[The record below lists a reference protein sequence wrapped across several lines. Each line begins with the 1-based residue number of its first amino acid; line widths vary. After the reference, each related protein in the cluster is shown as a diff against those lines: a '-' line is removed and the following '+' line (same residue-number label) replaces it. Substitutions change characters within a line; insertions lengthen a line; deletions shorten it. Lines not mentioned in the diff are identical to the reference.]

1 MFSEKDEMMAG
12 EFLIQFSPEITLI
25 EQVFLLEQNNAEF
38 IKATTPTNPNLVLAK
53 AKDPSQLDFILN
65 SLSNHSNVKFVEQ
78 NSVVKIES
86 TSDDTYYTNGN
97 LWGMYGDLS
106 TLTNIYGSQ
115 ASEAWNTGFI
125 GTTKT
130 VLGVIDTGID
140 YTHPDLFQN
149 IWINQKEINTT
160 LRGSLTDVDA
170 DGTISFVDLNH
181 AANVTYVSD
190 LNNNGRIDAG
200 DLLADSRWEDGNDF
214 DSNGYI
220 DDIVGW
226 DFVNND
232 NNPMDD
238 AQHGTHVAGTIG
250 AMGGN
255 GTGVV
260 GVNWNI
266 QMIPL
271 KALGPSG
278 GTSLTTTAA
287 IDYYTNASLAVGT
300 GQNFVGT
307 NNSWGGSGYSQ
318 SNYDAVVRTAL
329 AGNLFIAAAGNSSL
343 NTNTS
348 ANYPSNF
355 NTTAAAGFDAVVS
368 VAALTSSGAL
378 ASFSNYGNVTVDL
391 AAPGQSIY
399 STVPGNGYAALQ
411 GTSMAAPH
419 VAGAVAL
426 YASALPSATPQQ
438 ILNALLNSV
447 SPTSSLTT
455 TTVTGGRLDIGT
467 LMAGVT
473 PPSGVTV
480 AGGTFTGTTANNIMN
495 GGAGNDILYGLA
507 GNDKLNGLAGND
519 ILEGGAGSDTLY
531 GGEGTDIYLFSLT
544 TDYKAAEIFDLGTTG
559 IDEVRF
565 TATASSTLTLY
576 AGDVGIEK
584 VVMGTGVAANA
595 VTSGTAALN
604 VNASAVTNA
613 LQIVGNAGINTI
625 TGTGYVDQLDGQEGA
640 DVYIINSA
648 THHNAAEITDTGTAG
663 NDEIRFSAA
672 APGTLTLYSGDTGIE
687 RVVLTGTA
695 ALNINAA
702 AVGNALAILG
712 NAATNVLTGTNFID
726 SLNGGSGSDIYL
738 INSVS
743 EHSQAEINDNGTS
756 GIDEI
761 RFATTSSST
770 LTLYAGD
777 LGIEQVVIGTGT
789 NSMADTSG
797 TTAANIDANLAAK
810 GLSIIGNAGSN
821 SLKGSA
827 FNDVILGG
835 LATDSLL
842 GHEGSDIYVMENPT
856 DHTAAEIN
864 DSGNVGIDEIR
875 FAATAAGTLT
885 LFSGDIGIEQVVI
898 GTGTSAT
905 AVTTGTAALNVNAAA
920 LVTPVTMVG
929 NAGNNVLT
937 ATSGSDIL
945 NGGAGNDV
953 LKGGE
958 GSDIYLITSAT
969 DHSVA
974 EIEDNGLTGSD
985 EIRFGATVAS
995 TLTIFAGDIG
1005 LERVVIGTGV
1015 APNAI
1020 SSGTAALHVNASN
1033 AANALTIMGNAGN
1046 NTITGT
1052 AFNDVIDG
1060 KAGTDIMD
1068 GRNGADIY
1076 LINTDIEHKLAEIAD
1091 TGTSGIDEIRFASVV
1106 SNTTLTL
1113 FASDTGLER
1122 VVIGT
1127 GTESVAN
1134 KTATTALNINASAA
1148 VNALIIIGN
1157 AGNNLITGTAY
1168 SDQLD
1173 GGDGSDVYLINATT
1187 HHAQAEITDTG
1198 NMGIDEVRFVATI
1211 ASTLTLF
1218 AGDTGIEQV
1227 VIGTGTKTSAVTTGT
1242 VALNVNASAAIN
1254 PLKLIGNNGPNT
1266 LLGTAHADV
1275 LDGRS
1280 GIDSLN
1286 GNNGADIYFISSA
1299 AEHTAAEVADTG
1311 VAGIDEIRFAATS
1324 ASTLTLFSGDTG
1336 IEKVVVGVGTAE
1348 TAITSGTSAIK
1359 IDAAAIGNSLT
1370 IVGNDGANTLIGTA
1384 FADILEGNNGND
1396 TLTGG
1401 TGADKF
1407 VFDSQPNSTSNKDTI
1422 TDFQSGSDILQ
1433 FSLNVFTSL
1442 GVNPGSLAGEQ
1453 FWSAANAVAAHDADD
1468 RLIYNTTSG
1477 VLYYDQDGLGGNP
1490 AIQVALL
1497 GTTVHP
1503 GLTYS
1508 DIALI

>member
-1 MFSEKDEMMAG
+1 MFSEENEMSTG
-12 EFLIQFSPEITLI
+12 EFLIQFSPEMTLV
-25 EQVFLLEQNNAEF
+25 EQVLLLEQNNAEF
-38 IKATTPTNPNLVLAK
+38 IKPVMPTSPNLVLAK
-53 AKDPSQLDFILN
+53 VKDSFSLDFTLN
-65 SLSNHSNVKFVEQ
+65 SLSSHSNVRFVEQ
-78 NSVVKIES
+78 NSVVRIES
-86 TSDDTYYTNGN
+86 ISDDTYYTNGS

-106 TLTNIYGSQ
+106 TPANIYGSQ
-115 ASEAWNTGFI
+115 ANEAWNTGFV

-149 IWINQKEINTT
+149 IWINQKEISAT
-160 LRGSLTDVDA
+160 LRGSLTDVDT

-200 DLLADSRWEDGNDF
+200 DLLADSRWEDGNDL

-255 GTGVV
+255 GAGVA
-260 GVNWNI
+260 GINWNI

-287 IDYYTNASLAVGT
+287 IDYYTNASLVVGT

-318 SNYDAVVRTAL
+318 SSYNAVVRTAL
-329 AGNLFIAAAGNSSL
+329 AGNLFIAAAGNNGL

-438 ILNALLNSV
+438 ILSALFNSAT
-447 SPTSSLTT
+447 PTNSLIT

-480 AGGTFTGTTANNIMN
+480 AGGTYTGTTANNIMN

-507 GNDKLNGLAGND
+507 GNDKLNGLAGSD
-519 ILEGGAGSDTLY
+519 ILEGGVGADTLY
-531 GGEGTDIYLFSLT
+531 GGEGADIYLFLLA
-544 TDYKAAEIFDLGTTG
+544 TDHKAAEIFDSGTTG
-559 IDEVRF
+559 IDEIRF
-565 TATASSTLTLY
+565 AATTSGTLTLY

-584 VVMGTGVAANA
+584 VVMGTGLATNA
-595 VTSGTAALN
+595 VTSSTAALN
-604 VNASAVTNA
+604 VNASAVTNS
-613 LQIVGNAGINTI
+613 LQIIGNAGINTI
-625 TGTGYVDQLDGQEGA
+625 TGTAYADQLNGMDGG
-640 DVYIINSA
+640 DIYIINAA
-648 THHNAAEITDTGTAG
+648 THHSIAEITDTGATG
-663 NDEIRFSAA
+663 NDEVRFSAL
-672 APGTLTLYSGDTGIE
+672 APSTLTLFSGDTGIE
-687 RVVLTGTA
+687 RVTLTGTA

-702 AVGNALAILG
+702 SVANGLAILG
-712 NAATNVLTGTNFID
+712 NAATNVLVGTNFVD

-738 INSVS
+738 INSAA
-743 EHSQAEINDNGTS
+743 EHSQAEINDNGS
-756 GIDEI
+756 GGTDEI
-761 RFATTSSST
+761 RFATTSGSI

-777 LGIEQVVIGTGT
+777 TGIERAVIGTGM
-789 NSMADTSG
+789 NSTADTSG
-797 TTAANIDANLAAK
+797 TISAGIDASLAVK
-810 GLSIIGNAGSN
+810 GLSIIGNAGAN

-827 FNDVILGG
+827 LNDVILGG
-835 LATDSLL
+835 LGTDTLL
-842 GHEGSDIYVMENPT
+842 GHEGSDIYIMEKPT
-856 DHTAAEIN
+856 DHSSAEIN
-864 DSGNVGIDEIR
+864 DSGNVGVDEIR
-875 FAATAAGTLT
+875 FSASIAGTLT

-898 GTGTSAT
+898 GTGTAAT
-905 AVTTGTAALNVNAAA
+905 AITTGTAALNVNAAA
-920 LVTPVTMVG
+920 LLSPVMITG
-929 NAGNNVLT
+929 NAGNNILT
-937 ATSGSDIL
+937 ATTGNDTL
-945 NGGAGNDV
+945 NGGAGNDI

-958 GSDIYLITSAT
+958 GSDIYLISSAI
-969 DHSVA
+969 DHSIA
-974 EIEDNGLTGSD
+974 EIEDNGSSGID
-985 EIRFGATVAS
+985 EIRFGASVAS
-995 TLTIFAGDIG
+995 TLTVFAGNIG
-1005 LERVVIGTGV
+1005 VERVVIGTGT
-1015 APNAI
+1015 ASNAI
-1020 SSGTAALHVNASN
+1020 SSGTAALRVNASS
-1033 AANALTIMGNAGN
+1033 AANALSIIGNAGN
-1046 NTITGT
+1046 NAITGT

-1060 KAGTDIMD
+1060 KAGADILD
-1068 GRNGADIY
+1068 GRNGSDIY
-1076 LINTDIEHKLAEIAD
+1076 LISTDVEHKLAEIAD
-1091 TGTSGIDEIRFASVV
+1091 TGTSGIDEIRFASIVV
-1106 SNTTLTL
+1106 NATLIL
-1113 FASDTGLER
+1113 YAGDTGLER

-1127 GTESVAN
+1127 GTDSVAN
-1134 KTATTALNINASAA
+1134 TAAMTALNINASAA
-1148 VNALIIIGN
+1148 ANALIIIGN
-1157 AGNNLITGTAY
+1157 AGDNLIAGTAY
-1168 SDQLD
+1168 RDQLN
-1173 GGDGSDVYLINATT
+1173 GGDGSDIYIISTAA
-1187 HHAQAEITDTG
+1187 HHAQAEIADAG
-1198 NMGIDEVRFVATI
+1198 NMGTDEVRFAATI

-1218 AGDTGIEQV
+1218 AGDTGIDQV
-1227 VIGTGTKTSAVTTGT
+1227 VIGTGTKTSAITTGT
-1242 VALNVNASAAIN
+1242 TALNINAATVTNS
-1254 PLKLIGNNGPNT
+1254 LKLIGNNGSNVLT
-1266 LLGTAHADV
+1266 GTAQADL

-1280 GIDSLN
+1280 GVDSLN
-1286 GNNGADIYFISSA
+1286 GGNGTDIYLISTS
-1299 AEHTAAEVADTG
+1299 AEHTTAEIADSG
-1311 VAGIDEIRFAATS
+1311 VSGVDEIRFAATS
-1324 ASTLTLFSGDTG
+1324 ASTLTLFAGDTG
-1336 IEKVVVGVGTAE
+1336 IEKVAIGVGSAE
-1348 TAITSGTSAIK
+1348 TAITTGISAIK
-1359 IDAAAIGNSLT
+1359 IDAAAVGNSLT
-1370 IVGNDGANTLIGTA
+1370 IMGNDGANTLIGTA
-1384 FADILEGNNGND
+1384 FADIFDGNNGND
-1396 TLTGG
+1396 MLTGG
-1401 TGADKF
+1401 TGADHF

-1422 TDFQSGSDILQ
+1422 TDFQSGSDVLQ
-1433 FSLNVFTSL
+1433 FNLNMFTGL
-1442 GVNPGSLAGEQ
+1442 GVNPGNLTSEQ
-1453 FWSAANAVAAHDADD
+1453 FWSAANAVTAHDADD

-1477 VLYYDQDGLGGNP
+1477 GLYYDQDGLGGNP
-1490 AIQVALL
+1490 AIQIGLL

-1503 GLTYS
+1503 TLTHS

>member
-1 MFSEKDEMMAG
+1 MFSEENEMTTG
-12 EFLIQFSPEITLI
+12 EFLIQFFPEITLA
-25 EQVFLLEQNNAEF
+25 EQVLLLEQNNAEF
-38 IKATTPTNPNLVLAK
+38 IKPIMPTNPNLVLAK
-53 AKDPSQLDFILN
+53 VKDPASLDFTLN
-65 SLSNHSNVKFVEQ
+65 SLSNHSNVRFVEQ
-78 NSVVKIES
+78 NSVVKVES
-86 TSDDTYYTNGN
+86 TSDDSYYTSGN

-106 TLTNIYGSQ
+106 TPANIYGSQ

-149 IWINQKEINTT
+149 IWINQKEISTT
-160 LRGSLTDVDA
+160 LRGSLTDVDS
-170 DGTISFVDLNH
+170 DGVISFVDLNH

-190 LNNNGRIDAG
+190 LNNNSRIDAG
-200 DLLADSRWEDGNDF
+200 DLLADSRWEDGNDL
-214 DSNGYI
+214 DLNGYI

-287 IDYYTNASLAVGT
+287 IDYYTNASLAIGT

-391 AAPGQSIY
+391 GAPGQSIY
-399 STVPGNGYAALQ
+399 STVPGNSYAALQ

-438 ILNALLNSV
+438 ILNALLSSV
-447 SPTSSLTT
+447 TPTSSLAT

-480 AGGTFTGTTANNIMN
+480 AGGTYTGTTANNIMN

-531 GGEGTDIYLFSLT
+531 GGEGTDIYLFSLA
-544 TDYKAAEIFDLGTTG
+544 TDYKAAEIFDYGTTG

-565 TATASSTLTLY
+565 TATASGTLTLY

-595 VTSGTAALN
+595 VTSGTTALN
-604 VNASAVTNA
+604 VNASTVTNS
-613 LQIVGNAGINTI
+613 LQIIGNAGINTI
-625 TGTGYVDQLDGQEGA
+625 TGTSYVDQLDGMNGA
-640 DVYIINSA
+640 DIYIINSA
-648 THHNAAEITDTGTAG
+648 THHSAAEIADSGTTG
-663 NDEIRFSAA
+663 NDEVRFSALV
-672 APGTLTLYSGDTGIE
+672 PSTLTLYSSDTGIE
-687 RVVLTGTA
+687 RVALMGTA

-702 AVGNALAILG
+702 AVGNGLTILG
-712 NAATNVLTGTNFID
+712 NAATNVLVGTNFVD

-738 INSVS
+738 ISSVS
-743 EHSQAEINDNGTS
+743 GHSQAEISDSGTS

-761 RFATTSSST
+761 RFATTSGNI

-777 LGIEQVVIGTGT
+777 VGVEQVVIGTGM
-789 NSMADTSG
+789 NSTADTSG
-797 TTAANIDANLAAK
+797 TISAGIDASLAVK
-810 GLSIIGNAGSN
+810 GLNLIGNAGSN
-821 SLKGSA
+821 SLKGST

-835 LATDSLL
+835 LGVDTLL
-842 GHEGSDIYVMENPT
+842 GHEGSDIYIMESST
-856 DHTAAEIN
+856 DHSSAEIN
-864 DSGNVGIDEIR
+864 DSGNVGVDEIR
-875 FAATAAGTLT
+875 FTATTTGTLT
-885 LFSGDIGIEQVVI
+885 LFSGDTGIEQIVI
-898 GTGTSAT
+898 GTGTAAT
-905 AVTTGTAALNVNAAA
+905 AVTTGTTALNVNAAA
-920 LVTPVTMVG
+920 LLAPVMITG
-929 NAGNNVLT
+929 NAGNNILT
-937 ATSGSDIL
+937 ATSGNDTL
-945 NGGAGNDV
+945 NGGGGNDV

-958 GSDIYLITSAT
+958 GSDIYLISAAV
-969 DHSVA
+969 DHSAA
-974 EIEDNGLTGSD
+974 EIEDNGSNGVD
-985 EIRFGATVAS
+985 EIRFSASIAS
-995 TLTIFAGDIG
+995 TLTVFAGNIG
-1005 LERVVIGTGV
+1005 VERVVIGTGT
-1015 APNAI
+1015 ASNAI
-1020 SSGTAALHVNASN
+1020 SSGTAALHINASG
-1033 AANALTIMGNAGN
+1033 AANALMIMGNAGN

-1060 KAGTDIMD
+1060 KAGADILD

-1076 LINTDIEHKLAEIAD
+1076 LISTDVEHKLAEIAD
-1091 TGTSGIDEIRFASVV
+1091 TGTSGVDEIRFASIVA
-1106 SNTTLTL
+1106 NTTLTIY
-1113 FASDTGLER
+1113 SGDTGLER

-1127 GTESVAN
+1127 GIENVAN
-1134 KTATTALNINASAA
+1134 TTAMTSLNVNASASS
-1148 VNALIIIGN
+1148 NALIIIGN
-1157 AGNNLITGTAY
+1157 AGDNLITGTAY
-1168 SDQLD
+1168 HDQLN
-1173 GGDGSDVYLINATT
+1173 GGNGSDIYIVSTAT
-1187 HHAQAEITDTG
+1187 HHAQAEIADTG
-1198 NMGIDEVRFVATI
+1198 NVGTDELRFAATI

-1218 AGDTGIEQV
+1218 AGDTGIDQV
-1227 VIGTGTKTSAVTTGT
+1227 VIGTGTKTSAITTGT
-1242 VALNVNASAAIN
+1242 VALNIVASAVTN
-1254 PLKLIGNNGPNT
+1254 SLRLIGNNGPNT
-1266 LLGTAHADV
+1266 LSGTAYADI

-1280 GIDSLN
+1280 GIDSMN
-1286 GNNGADIYFISSA
+1286 GGNGADIYLISTS
-1299 AEHTAAEVADTG
+1299 AEHTTAEIADSG
-1311 VAGIDEIRFAATS
+1311 VSGVDEIRFAATA
-1324 ASTLTLFSGDTG
+1324 ASTLTLLAGDTG
-1336 IEKVVVGVGTAE
+1336 IEKMVIGVGSAD
-1348 TAITSGTSAIK
+1348 TAITTGIAAIK

-1370 IVGNDGANTLIGTA
+1370 IVGNNGANTLIGTA
-1384 FADILEGNNGND
+1384 FADVFDGNNGND
-1396 TLTGG
+1396 ILTGG
-1401 TGADKF
+1401 AGADKF
-1407 VFDSQPNSTSNKDTI
+1407 VFSSQPNSTSNKDTI
-1422 TDFQSGSDILQ
+1422 TDFQSGSDVLH
-1433 FSLNVFTSL
+1433 FSLNVFTGL
-1442 GVNPGSLAGEQ
+1442 GTNPGNLASEQ
-1453 FWSAANAVAAHDADD
+1453 FWSAANAVTAHDADD

-1477 VLYYDQDGLGGNP
+1477 GLYYDQDGLGGNP
-1490 AIQVALL
+1490 AIQITLL

-1503 GLTYS
+1503 SLTHS
-1508 DIALI
+1508 DIVLI